1 MGERVSPVED
11 LPVRVH
17 PGVSNPDLVPLK
29 QLLVW
34 ELVGRM
40 VVIQVGHTGAGNHLH
55 GTPAGPHLGYR
66 KALSNSVLDNLIH
79 AHDKSYHP
87 LHVDD
92 QTAPFCILIFA
103 KHDTNQVTF

>member
-1 MGERVSPVED
+1 MSERVSPVED

-34 ELVGRM
+34 ELVGRV

-87 LHVDD
+87 LQLTIKLHH
-92 QTAPFCILIFA
+92 FA
-103 KHDTNQVTF
+103 F